1 LVVNT
6 DICILGGG
14 IMGLATAYSITNASD
29 SKVLILDRYGIGNGY
44 CSSNDVN
51 RVFRYSYGND
61 ELYTTMAVES
71 LKLWK
76 NLERESGQEL
86 LLPTGLLM
94 LQGEDESANGFN
106 EASYRTL
113 SSMKLGAEQLGAEEI
128 RMRFP
133 QFRAEKGFFDPHG
146 GVLLASKTLSV
157 FSSLTEKHGVNI
169 RKGQA
174 RKLTFGDYPSVQTAD
189 GRNVRFHKLIITI
202 GAWSNSLLSP
212 KLTSMIPTRQQLIYF
227 KPRKSLDLFRPRAC
241 PVFFTD
247 KHYGL
252 PAAGIDG
259 VKVSPKELNDPVDP
273 ERANRSVDEEQ
284 VQECREVCRK
294 FVPDL
299 ADGEVIHSK
308 ICLYDMTENSDFVLD
323 IDPFHPEVVYGYG
336 FSGHGFKFAPLIGEL
351 LSQLALDRKP
361 SFPMDR
367 FSADPSRRRPPI
379 IGAHLGKG
387 K

>member
-1 LVVNT
+1 MVVDT

-14 IMGLATAYSITNASD
+14 VMGLASANSIINRGNSR
-29 SKVLILDRYGIGNGY
+29 VLILDRYGIGNDY

-61 ELYTTMAVES
+61 ELYTRMAVES

-76 NLERESGQEL
+76 DLERESGQEL

-106 EASYRTL
+106 EASYHML
-113 SSMKLGAEQLGAEEI
+113 SSMKLGAEQLEADELEKH
-128 RMRFP
+128 FP

-157 FSSLTEKHGVNI
+157 LSSLIEKQGVKI
-169 RKGQA
+169 LKGKA
-174 RKLTFGDYPSVQTAD
+174 RRLVFGDHPTVETAD
-189 GRNVRFHKLIITI
+189 GQNIQFHKLVITI
-202 GAWSNSLLSP
+202 GPWSNSLLNP
-212 KLTSMIPTRQQLIYF
+212 ELAPMIPTRQQLIYF
-227 KPRKSLDLFRPRAC
+227 KPRKNLDLFRPRTC

-252 PAAGIDG
+252 PAAGMDG

-273 ERANRSVDEEQ
+273 DKANRSVDQEQ
-284 VQECREVCRK
+284 IAVCRGVCRR

-299 ADGEVIHSK
+299 ADGEVVHTK
-308 ICLYDMTENSDFVLD
+308 VCLYDMTENSDFVLD
-323 IDPFHPEVVYGYG
+323 FDPVHPEVVYGYG
-336 FSGHGFKFAPLIGEL
+336 FSGHGFKFAPLIGQL
-351 LSQLALDRKP
+351 LSELVLGRKP
-361 SFPMDR
+361 SFPLER
-367 FSADPSRRRPPI
+367 FSAHPSRRKPRT